1 MELEYA
7 VIALVFLL
15 CSGVVLYVH
24 HMFTQRR
31 RRIEQRLMDED
42 DEISMARP
50 QMLLGDL
57 TPALAAQIPFTQDD
71 RDLLQRE
78 LRMAGFYRPTALLDY
93 AAIRWILTVVPIVVA
108 GVLALFV
115 ETNQHAVY
123 CWVGGVVLALLGYSV
138 PRLYVYYRGKA
149 R

>member
-7 VIALVFLL
+7 VVALVFLL
-15 CSGVVLYVH
+15 CGGVVLYVH
-24 HMFTQRR
+24 HLFTQRR

-42 DEISMARP
+42 DEISLARP

-71 RDLLQRE
+71 RDLLQKE

-93 AAIRWILTVVPIVVA
+93 AALRWILTVVPIVVA
-108 GVLALFV
+108 GLVA
-115 ETNQHAVY
+115 
-123 CWVGGVVLALLGYSV
+123 
-138 PRLYVYYRGKA
+138 
-149 R
+149 